1 MATYEYRCEVDG
13 AVDVRLPMGSA
24 PPVLPCPTCAREA
37 TRRFSAPR
45 LSRASSSYARAIERT
60 ERSSADPEVV
70 TSVPSAGRRRPGTP
84 VATNP
89 ALQRLPRP

>member
-13 AVDVRLPMGSA
+13 AVDVRLPLG
-24 PPVLPCPTCAREA
+24 
-37 TRRFSAPR
+37 SAPR
-45 LSRASSSYARAIERT
+45 LSRASSPYARAIERT
-60 ERSSADPEVV
+60 ERSSAEPEVV
-70 TSVPSAGRRRPGTP
+70 TSVPSPGRRRPGTR